1 MPWSRRKRRTW
12 SKNDRTHTMTTK
24 RSKTAPK
31 VSKNTSKRMHN
42 RSKSDH
48 NGSILSPSVAHHICQ
63 PCLCSLIRS
72 QSERLTAPSWSFRA
86 CPACPERSEGTKR
99 RTLARNL
106 VVSVFPFCVI
116 PDLIGDPV
124 SLSLAVV
131 AAPLMAPSVGGIRCR
146 PTNACV

>member
-24 RSKTAPK
+24 RSKITPK
-31 VSKNTSKRMHN
+31 VSKNTSKGMHN

-48 NGSILSPSVAHHICQ
+48 NGSSWQPSVARHICQ

-72 QSERLTAPSWSFRA
+72 QSERPTALSWSFRA

-99 RTLARNL
+99 RTFARNL
-106 VVSVFPFCVI
+106 VVSGFPLCVI

-124 SLSLAVV
+124 SFVFTDEEKRKILDLRLKMSRMTA
-131 AAPLMAPSVGGIRCR
+131 
-146 PTNACV
+146 